1 MVYGEKTLTD
11 LVKGIRASKRDTALY
26 ISSCIAEIKSEINS
40 TNPNTKANA
49 LQKLTFLQMMGYNM
63 SWASFAT
70 IEVMS
75 SPRFAH
81 KRIGYL
87 AATQAFT
94 QDTDVILLTTNTL
107 KKELR
112 GAVGPGM
119 NGVYEAALAINCLS
133 NIVTEDLAREL
144 LGDITNLTSHPQPY
158 LRKKAILCLLKMF
171 MKYPQALRLTFPR
184 IQECLLKDTNSSV
197 TSCAVNV
204 ITELSDANAKNY
216 LILAPAFFGLL
227 TSSSNNWMLI
237 KVVKLLGTL
246 VPEEPRLARKLLE
259 PLAGIVKST
268 QAKSLLYEAVYTITL
283 CLPYCRKADGSM
295 PASVPSIV
303 ALSAETLKSFVEEK
317 DQNLK
322 YLGLVGFGS
331 LMISHPK
338 VLSAPGYRPLI
349 LQCLSDE
356 DVTIRTRALD
366 LLIGLA
372 TRKNVMDLVTQL
384 LHHVDMASGA
394 YKIDLVEK
402 IVEICSSEKYT
413 LVTDF
418 AWYIDVLVIL
428 ARTKGIGGHGNS
440 RNLGPMISHQ
450 IMDVTVRVLPVR
462 SYAVRRMIGFILD
475 SGRGNVGSSFGLE
488 SNTNIMPE
496 ILPVAAFIVGEYSTL
511 IDEALSMENE
521 NDEDELS
528 RYNSLSKG
536 TYHALIQAETD
547 PSNIASTEEQTQSV
561 YIQSAIKIFAS
572 ASNSIQCSD
581 LELEAC
587 IATLMKHLQVFVQSM
602 DTEVQERA
610 SAAFNLLITM
620 GLNTNSSSQPI
631 IETKT
636 EQIEQTSDLLSLG
649 PSKESNISKDS
660 IATPNLATMT
670 SSNFSKATR
679 TRNVSETLGYL
690 FVPDHIKPISGK
702 AQKKKIASVSTHVSS
717 ILNKDNSLIF
727 DNLFQEAHESK
738 RNSDMTI
745 ESVSFDQQM
754 QSRPVKKREAA
765 HQIQTPTHQVE
776 DPFSMNND
784 LPNIS
789 NNMNTLSSAISND
802 ASTSLNVKKQDP
814 FYLNSQS
821 KVDNDVLESGN
832 RFGAIQLMDSDDSDG
847 ATKKKKRKK
856 KNKKNEKLP
865 SIDLEFLEGVGNSNA
880 APSMQQGFINSDDDD
895 DEPGLSIGRKD
906 NKSSS
911 SKFNNLA
918 QIDLTTPLRDDE
930 FIPEPK
936 HHVVADRPSVQMEQS
951 QAKGKKKKKDKKSK
965 LSKKNKDTQNNIVA
979 SSNDVSNNVG
989 SSDLL
994 DFGGMGISNLSQ
1006 PAIQSQNTISNA
1018 FEDLLSLDAPP
1029 TVPAPILPSQT
1040 STPAPIGKVEQ
1051 TKDHKAIRFWQKA
1064 ATKTTDIRMDDV
1076 QVLFKLHSPKS
1087 SGVKMSLRVCN
1098 NSTAAV
1104 SQFSLSLPGVDP
1116 ISISQI
1122 QPNDHVDLGKVGPF
1136 TLESLDIK
1144 GNLSVDE
1151 CNAHITMSI
1160 PPTMSPGQFEQEQ
1173 VVSMLSSQEWASS
1186 SAKIEAKNQ
1195 LDLGTVKASFEQFLS
1210 AQEVGYSMD
1219 NTNYML
1225 ASIAKE
1231 GTVVLFLIKT
1241 SKKGFKIDVKSTDKK
1256 VAKSLAHVLK
1266 TVFI

>member
-216 LILAPAFFGLL
+216 LVLAPAFFGLL

-366 LLIGLA
+366 LLIGLT

-428 ARTKGIGGHGNS
+428 SRTKGIGGHGNT

-450 IMDVTVRVLPVR
+450 IMDVTLRVLPVR

-475 SGRGNVGSSFGLE
+475 SGRVNVGSSFGLE

-496 ILPVAAFIVGEYSTL
+496 ILPVAAFIVGEYSSL

-521 NDEDELS
+521 SDEDELS

-572 ASNSIQCSD
+572 ASNSIECSD

-587 IATLMKHLQVFVQSM
+587 VVTLMKHLQVFVQSM

-631 IETKT
+631 IETQT
-636 EQIEQTSDLLSLG
+636 EQIEQTGDLLSLG
-649 PSKESNISKDS
+649 PTKESNMNKVSIDAPTLAKIS
-660 IATPNLATMT
+660 
-670 SSNFSKATR
+670 SSNLSKATR
-679 TRNVSETLGYL
+679 TRNASETLGYL
-690 FVPDHIKPISGK
+690 FVPDHMKPISGK
-702 AQKKKIASVSTHVSS
+702 AQKKKITSVSTHVKS
-717 ILNKDNSLIF
+717 ILNNDNSLVF
-727 DNLFQEAHESK
+727 DNLFQEAHQSK

-745 ESVSFDQQM
+745 ESVSFNQQM
-754 QSRPVKKREAA
+754 QSRPVKKREDV
-765 HQIQTPTHQVE
+765 HQFQTPTHQVE

-784 LPNIS
+784 LTNVS
-789 NNMNTLSSAISND
+789 NNMNTMSSTISND
-802 ASTSLNVKKQDP
+802 ASTSLNIKKQDP

-821 KVDNDVLESGN
+821 KVDNDALERGN

-847 ATKKKKRKK
+847 VTKKKKRKK

-865 SIDLEFLEGVGNSNA
+865 SIDLEFLEGVGSSNA
-880 APSMQQGFINSDDDD
+880 APSMQQGFIDSDDD
-895 DEPGLSIGRKD
+895 DEPGLAIGRKD

-936 HHVVADRPSVQMEQS
+936 HHVVADRSTANMEES
-951 QAKGKKKKKDKKSK
+951 QAKGKKKKKEKKSK
-965 LSKKNKDTQNNIVA
+965 SAKKNKDIQNNIVA
-979 SSNDVSNNVG
+979 PSNDVSNNVG

-994 DFGGMGISNLSQ
+994 DFGGMGISAPSQ
-1006 PAIQSQNTISNA
+1006 PAIQPQNTISSA

-1029 TVPAPILPSQT
+1029 ILPSQT
-1040 STPAPIGKVEQ
+1040 SAPAPIGKMEQ

-1064 ATKTTDIRMDDV
+1064 ATKSTDARMNDV

-1104 SQFSLSLPGVDP
+1104 SQFSLILPGVDP

-1122 QPNDHVDLGKVGPF
+1122 QPNDHIDLGKVGPF
-1136 TLESLDIK
+1136 ALESLDLK
-1144 GNLSVDE
+1144 GKISADG

-1160 PPTMSPGQFEQEQ
+1160 PLIMNPVQFEQDQ
-1173 VVSMLSSQEWASS
+1173 VVSMLDSQEWASS

-1219 NTNYML
+1219 NSNYML
-1225 ASIAKE
+1225 ASITKE
-1231 GTVVLFLIKT
+1231 GTVVLFLVKT

-1256 VAKSLAHVLK
+1256 VAKNLAHVLK